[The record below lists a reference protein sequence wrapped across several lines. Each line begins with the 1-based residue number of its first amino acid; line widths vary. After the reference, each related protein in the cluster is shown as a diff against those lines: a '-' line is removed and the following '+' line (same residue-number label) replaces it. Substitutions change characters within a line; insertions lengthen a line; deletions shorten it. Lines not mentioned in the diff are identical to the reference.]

1 MYVAE
6 SGGRPGFA
14 KDAYLSSREKAGWHL
29 RSKWLR
35 QDCAKRGGCSGRQ
48 CKCCERPPDS
58 DRMKGWGHCTVECA
72 CCHRERAFE
81 LQDTD
86 RRLFQPDFD
95 VSIHP
100 MTAYSADIFHAYI
113 FAGMN

>member
-1 MYVAE
+1 
-6 SGGRPGFA
+6 
-14 KDAYLSSREKAGWHL
+14 
-29 RSKWLR
+29 
-35 QDCAKRGGCSGRQ
+35 
-48 CKCCERPPDS
+48 
-58 DRMKGWGHCTVECA
+58 MKGWGHCTVECA
-72 CCHRERAFE
+72 CCHCERAFE